1 VIGAGRLVMQGT
13 LADLVKGDRRPILVR
28 SPRLEDLRTLLEE
41 QGAGVITD
49 GRPDAMIVNRSSL
62 EAIGTLAAEHAIT
75 IFELTHERATL
86 EDRFLEL
93 TGEKGNVR

>member
-1 VIGAGRLVMQGT
+1 
-13 LADLVKGDRRPILVR
+13 
-28 SPRLEDLRTLLEE
+28 
-41 QGAGVITD
+41 
-49 GRPDAMIVNRSSL
+49 MIVHRSTL
-62 EAIGTLAAEHAIT
+62 ETIGTLAADNGIP

>member
-1 VIGAGRLVMQGT
+1 
-13 LADLVKGDRRPILVR
+13 
-28 SPRLEDLRTLLEE
+28 
-41 QGAGVITD
+41 
-49 GRPDAMIVNRSSL
+49 L

>member
-1 VIGAGRLVMQGT
+1 
-13 LADLVKGDRRPILVR
+13 
-28 SPRLEDLRTLLEE
+28 
-41 QGAGVITD
+41 
-49 GRPDAMIVNRSSL
+49 MIVQRSSL
-62 EAIGTLAAEHAIT
+62 ETIGTLAADHGIP

>member
-1 VIGAGRLVMQGT
+1 MRACVGGQAAYVAAFNPKR
-13 LADLVKGDRRPILVR
+13 
-28 SPRLEDLRTLLEE
+28 
-41 QGAGVITD
+41 D

-62 EAIGTLAAEHAIT
+62 ETIGTIAAENGIP

-93 TGEKGNVR
+93 TGERGNVR